1 MLSQSSAGESI
12 VSYCTKCKT
21 GLDHIIIARDGDTAS
36 KVKCRTCG
44 GVHKYRDPAAV
55 RKPRASRKRSAQPL
69 SLIWNTYITRARGR
83 ELVYNMTGR
92 YRVGDVVVH
101 DKFGKGVVR
110 KLAMNKC
117 HVIFQDKERLMASAN

>member
-1 MLSQSSAGESI
+1 MS
-12 VSYCTKCKT
+12 V
-21 GLDHIIIARDGDTAS
+21 
-36 KVKCRTCG
+36 
-44 GVHKYRDPAAV
+44 
-55 RKPRASRKRSAQPL
+55 
-69 SLIWNTYITRARGR
+69 IWNTYITRARGR

-110 KLAMNKC
+110 KLSMNKC

>member
-1 MLSQSSAGESI
+1 MLGRSSAGESI

-21 GLDHIIIARDGDTAS
+21 GLDHIIIAREGENIS

-44 GVHKYRDPAAV
+44 GAHKYRDPATV
-55 RKPRASRKRSAQPL
+55 RKPRASRKKGAQPM
-69 SLIWNTYITRARGR
+69 SVIWNTYVTRAHGR

-110 KLAMNKC
+110 KLSMNKC